1 MVGVPRG
8 RAGINVL
15 QALFLSGRLML
26 YPSGSASG
34 APAVLQ
40 EPLMTHPN
48 AQRAEGLYDPRY
60 EHDACGVAL
69 VARLDNRPT
78 HEVVDQGLLALENLE
93 HRGAAGADQHTGDGA
108 GMLMQMPDRF
118 LRSAVDF
125 LLPPLGE
132 YGVAMCFFPRDEA
145 RRAQLE
151 QLMELNV
158 RVEGQIVLGWRDVPI
173 DEAHVGTTA
182 NESRPHIRQLFVA
195 AGPGFT
201 DDQDAFERKLYVIR
215 RICEL
220 AAGPDFYVASMSSR
234 TLVYKGMLIA
244 HQVRQG
250 FFPDLLDPKFAS
262 GMALVHSRFSTN
274 TFPSWELAHPY
285 RVIAHNGE
293 INTLMGNVNWMRARE
308 SQLRSQ
314 LFAGDLQK
322 VLPVVRPGNSDSA
335 TFDNVLE
342 LLMLAGRS
350 LPHAIM
356 MMIPEAHEGR
366 SDLPD
371 ELKAFYEYH
380 SSFMEPWDGPA
391 AVAFT
396 DGRLIGATLDRNG
409 LRPGRWLETHD
420 GLVVLGSEAGVRD
433 TPPQRVKRLGR
444 LQPGKLF
451 LVDLERHRIVEN
463 SEVKAEVATQRPYRK
478 WLDDQRVQFADLAPA
493 HVTLSGVEPLLL
505 RQLAFGYSQE
515 DLRVLVAPMAARG
528 EEPVGSMGNDNAL
541 AVLPA
546 QRPPLYSYF
555 KQLFA
560 QVTNPPIDP
569 IREAVVMSVTTG
581 IGAEGNLLEEAPE
594 HAHQLSMHGPVIRN
608 VELETLRQVGH
619 EVFETANLDI
629 TWPVE
634 EGAAGMQKRL
644 TNLCDEAYD
653 AVEAGVNVIILSDR
667 RLGSERAAIPAL
679 LAVAAVH
686 HHLVRAGNRL
696 QAGLVLESGEPREVH
711 HFATL
716 IGYGVSAINPYLLF
730 DTVDD
735 LVVQERVPNVDDP
748 DIAQRNIVKAIEKGL
763 LKTISKMGISTIQSY
778 CGAQIF
784 EAVGLERDLIDR
796 HFTGTASRIGGIG
809 MDVLARE
816 ALDRHA
822 RAYPIPEG
830 ALLPVGGIYAWRRDG
845 EKHMWNPETIGLLQ
859 HAVRADGDAR
869 VKYDEYSRLVNE
881 EATRKATL
889 RGLLNFRRGVQEP
902 IALDEVEAAKE
913 IVRRFSTGA

>member
-1 MVGVPRG
+1 
-8 RAGINVL
+8 
-15 QALFLSGRLML
+15 ML

-34 APAVLQ
+34 APAR
-40 EPLMTHPN
+40 PRSTTMSSSAMPPK
-48 AQRAEGLYDPRY
+48 ADGLYDPRF

-69 VARLDNRPT
+69 VARLDNRSS
-78 HEVVDQGLLALENLE
+78 HDVVDKALTALENLE
-93 HRGAAGADQHTGDGA
+93 HRGATGADKHTGDGA
-108 GMLMQMPDRF
+108 GMLVQMPDRF
-118 LRSAVDF
+118 LRGVVDF
-125 LLPPLGE
+125 ELPERGR
-132 YGVAMCFFPRDEA
+132 YGVAMCFLPRDPA
-145 RRAQLE
+145 RRAKLE
-151 QLMELNV
+151 ALLERNA
-158 RVEGQIVLGWRDVPI
+158 RVEGQVVLGWRDVPL

-182 NESRPHIRQLFVA
+182 NATRPEIRQLFVA
-195 AGPGFT
+195 AGPGFR

-220 AAGPDFYVASMSSR
+220 AAGPDFYIASMSSR

-244 HQVRQG
+244 HQVRKG
-250 FFPDLLDPKFAS
+250 FFPDLLDERFAS
-262 GMALVHSRFSTN
+262 AMALVHSRFSTN

-308 SQLRSQ
+308 SRLASHLFGGALR
-314 LFAGDLQK
+314 K
-322 VLPVVRPGNSDSA
+322 TLPVGRPGGSDSA
-335 TFDNVLE
+335 PFDNVLE

-356 MMIPEAHEGR
+356 MMIPEAYEGR
-366 SDLPD
+366 DDLPD
-371 ELKAFYEYH
+371 ELKAFYEFH

-391 AVAFT
+391 AVSFT

-420 GLVVLGSEAGVRD
+420 GLVVLGSEAGLLGIE
-433 TPPQRVKRLGR
+433 PERVKRLGR

-451 LVDLERHRIVEN
+451 LVDLERGRIVED
-463 SEVKAEVATQRPYRK
+463 SEVKAEISGQRPYRK
-478 WLDDQRVQFADLAPA
+478 WLDRNRVHFAALAPP
-493 HVTLSGVEPLLL
+493 HVTLTGVEPLLK
-505 RQLAFGYSQE
+505 RQLASGYSQE

-528 EEPVGSMGNDNAL
+528 EEPVGSMGNDTAL
-541 AVLPA
+541 AVLSD
-546 QRPPLYSYF
+546 QNPPLFSYF

-569 IREAVVMSVTTG
+569 IREAVVMSVSTG
-581 IGAEGNLLEEAPE
+581 IGAEGNLLVEEPE
-594 HAHQLSMHGPVIRN
+594 HAHQLVMHGPIIRN

-619 EVFETANLDI
+619 EVFETATLDI
-629 TWPVE
+629 TWPVD
-634 EGAAGMQKRL
+634 EGVAGMQKRL

-667 RLGSERAAIPAL
+667 RLGPDRAPIPAL
-679 LAVAAVH
+679 LVVAAVH

-716 IGYGVSAINPYLLF
+716 IGYGCSAINPYLLF
-730 DTVDD
+730 DTVDE
-735 LVVQERVPNVDDP
+735 LVALGRVPGVDDG
-748 DIAQRNIVKAIEKGL
+748 DVGQRNIVKALEKGL

-816 ALDRHA
+816 ALARHG
-822 RAYPIPEG
+822 RAYPRPEG
-830 ALLPVGGIYAWRRDG
+830 ELLPVGGIYAWRRDG
-845 EKHMWNPETIGLLQ
+845 EHHMWNPETIGLLQ
-859 HAVRADGDAR
+859 HAVRVDG
-869 VKYDEYSRLVNE
+869 N
-881 EATRKATL
+881 
-889 RGLLNFRRGVQEP
+889 
-902 IALDEVEAAKE
+902 
-913 IVRRFSTGA
+913 